1 MTSHI
6 SKTSP
11 PTRIFTSV
19 RRAAPAFPESCRRGT
34 FLRLPGT
41 RRIHVNAR
49 PNVRRIRHSAQ
60 PGPSR
65 RSVSCAGVSCLLMAR
80 DGKTARREPAGQQA
94 PTRQPVSRPDGD
106 GPVPPLPAPDPDD
119 PMSYTYTTD
128 LAPIRAVVCRYAIQ
142 AGLTE
147 ARAIDLTLA
156 VSEVAANTIKHAK
169 SPGSLK
175 IWYDAKEIVCQ
186 IHDEGIIT
194 DPMAGRR
201 EPSLDAVGGHGLW
214 IVNQVCDQV
223 EMQSDENGTT
233 VRLHMNLPR
242 RGAGQ

>member
-11 PTRIFTSV
+11 PTRIFSTSE
-19 RRAAPAFPESCRRGT
+19 RRAAPAFQQSCGRGT
-34 FLRLPGT
+34 FLRLPRA
-41 RRIHVNAR
+41 RRIHLDAA
-49 PNVRRIRHSAQ
+49 PGARRIRHS
-60 PGPSR
+60 GPYGTSGRAVSR
-65 RSVSCAGVSCLLMAR
+65 AGVLCLLMAR
-80 DGKTARREPAGQQA
+80 EGETAQREPAGRQA

-106 GPVPPLPAPDPDD
+106 GLVPPPPDLDD

-128 LAPIRAVVCRYAIQ
+128 LAAIRAVVHRYAIQ

-175 IWYDAKEIVCQ
+175 IWYDTNEIVCQ

-201 EPSLDAVGGHGLW
+201 EPSLDALGGHGLW
-214 IVNQVCDQV
+214 IVNQVCDNV
-223 EMQSDENGTT
+223 GMQSDESGATIS
-233 VRLHMNLPR
+233 LHMNLPR
-242 RGAGQ
+242 PGAGQ